1 MIRIEKPYIEY
12 KGDDA
17 TLNTYISIDGNREKV
32 WFKVNRKFGQYLCD
46 ERGDA
51 YLVAVLHYAITNG
64 HDIELDVPVTEDLLY
79 NIETYLI
86 DGLVAY
92 NPSFH
97 RSRIKA
103 EVASEALPNAGAVGT
118 GISCG
123 VDSLFALA
131 RESNPLFPNHKITHL
146 TFNNVGSH
154 GEGEKARAL
163 YKDRLQLPKRFAE
176 EYGYEFVASD
186 SNLMDVIKQSH
197 FYTHTYS
204 SMFPVLCLQKLY
216 SVYYY
221 ASAGYRYDEFTLQ
234 SKKGRCCGSYELLS
248 LPVFSTHQLRIYS
261 QGENMTRMQ
270 KLKRVTEYAPS
281 YKYLNVCLKD
291 GDNCGRCE
299 KCVRTMTGL
308 DALGKLDLYHDVFDV
323 DYYKSHKTWYM
334 KQMLKQMVH
343 KKHDYFEIYN
353 YKKKDMTLSLYIY
366 KGLYKIYFSCRS
378 AASYIGIA
386 KFVKQLIKR

>member
-1 MIRIEKPYIEY
+1 MIRIEKPFIEY
-12 KGDDA
+12 EGNDA
-17 TLNTYISIDGNREKV
+17 ILNTYIRIDDKREKL
-32 WFKVNRKFGQYLCD
+32 WFRVNRKFGQYLCD

-51 YLVAVLHYAITNG
+51 YLVAVLHYAMSHV

-92 NPSFH
+92 NPTYH
-97 RSRIKA
+97 RTHIKA
-103 EVASEALPNAGAVGT
+103 EVASDTLPNAGAVGT

-123 VDSLFALA
+123 VDSLYALA
-131 RESNPLFPNHKITHL
+131 RESNHLYPNHKITHL

-163 YKDRLQLPKRFAE
+163 YQKRLQRPKKFAE

-186 SNLMDVIKQSH
+186 SNLMDVIQQSH

-204 SMFPVLCLQKLY
+204 SMFPILCLQKLY
-216 SVYYY
+216 SIYYY
-221 ASAGYRYDEFTLQ
+221 ASGGYKYNEFTLK
-234 SKKGRCCGSYELLS
+234 SVEGRCCGSYELLS

-270 KLKRVTEYAPS
+270 KLKTVVAYAPS

-308 DALGKLDLYHDVFDV
+308 DSLGKLDLYHKVFDV
-323 DYYKSHKTWYM
+323 DYYKSHKNWYM
-334 KQMLKQMVH
+334 KQILKQLAY

-353 YKKKDMTLSLYIY
+353 YKKKDMTLPLYIY
-366 KGLYKIYFSCRS
+366 KGLYKMASTCR
-378 AASYIGIA
+378 IIVDNVGIT
-386 KFVKQLIKR
+386 KLVKLLLRR

>member
-1 MIRIEKPYIEY
+1 MIRIEKPFIENE
-12 KGDDA
+12 GDY
-17 TLNTYISIDGNREKV
+17 TSLNAYISIDGNREKL
-32 WFKVNRKFGQYLCD
+32 WFKVDRKFGKYLCD

-51 YLVAVLHYAITNG
+51 YLVAVLHYAMSNG
-64 HDIELDVPVTEDLLY
+64 HDIDLDVPVTEDLLY

-92 NPSFH
+92 NPTYH
-97 RSRIKA
+97 RTRIKA

-123 VDSLFALA
+123 VDSLNAMA

-154 GEGEKARAL
+154 GEGEKARIL
-163 YKDRLQLPKRFAE
+163 YNKRLERPKKFAE

-186 SNLMDVIKQSH
+186 SNLMDVIQQSH

-204 SMFPVLCLQKLY
+204 SMFPIFCLQKLY

-221 ASAGYRYDEFTLQ
+221 ASGGYRYNEFTLQ
-234 SKKGRCCGSYELLS
+234 ETKGRCCGTYELLS
-248 LPVFSTHQLRIYS
+248 LPVFSTHQLRVYS
-261 QGENMTRMQ
+261 QGENKTRMQ
-270 KLKRVTEYAPS
+270 KLKNVADYAPS

-291 GDNCGRCE
+291 GNNCGRCE

-308 DALGKLDLYHDVFDV
+308 DALGKLDFYRDVFDV
-323 DYYKSHKTWYM
+323 DYYYSHKTWYM
-334 KQMLKQMVH
+334 KQMLKQIVH
-343 KKHDYFEIYN
+343 KKHDYFEIYA
-353 YKKKDMTLSLYIY
+353 YKRKDMTVSLYIY
-366 KGLYKIYFSCRS
+366 KEIYKVVYTFRNI
-378 AASYIGIA
+378 ADKLGIINL
-386 KFVKQLIKR
+386 VKHLIRR

>member
-1 MIRIEKPYIEY
+1 MIKIEKPFIEY
-12 KGDDA
+12 EGNDA
-17 TLNTYISIDGNREKV
+17 ILNTYIRIDDNREKL
-32 WFKVNRKFGQYLCD
+32 WFKVDRKFGKYLCE

-51 YLVAVLHYAITNG
+51 YLVAVLHYAISNG

-86 DGLVAY
+86 DGLIAY
-92 NPSFH
+92 NPSLH
-97 RSRIKA
+97 RTCIKA
-103 EVASEALPNAGAVGT
+103 EVASEVLPNAGAVGT

-123 VDSLFALA
+123 VDSLYALA
-131 RESNPLFPNHKITHL
+131 RESNPFYTNHKITHL

-163 YKDRLQLPKRFAE
+163 YNKRLQRPRKFAE

-186 SNLMDVIKQSH
+186 SNLMDVIQQSH

-204 SMFPVLCLQKLY
+204 SMFPVFCLQKLY

-221 ASAGYRYDEFTLQ
+221 ASAGYKYDEFTL
-234 SKKGRCCGSYELLS
+234 KAAKGRCCGSYELLS

-270 KLKRVTEYAPS
+270 KLKTVADYAPS

-299 KCVRTMTGL
+299 KCVRTMTAL
-308 DALGKLDLYHDVFDV
+308 DALGKLDLYRDVFDV
-323 DYYKSHKTWYM
+323 DYYNSHKIWYM
-334 KQMLKQMVH
+334 KQMLKQMAQ
-343 KKHDYFEIYN
+343 KKHDYFEIYK
-353 YKKKDMTLSLYIY
+353 YKKKDMTVSLY
-366 KGLYKIYFSCRS
+366 LYKQFYKVSYACRTI
-378 AASYIGIA
+378 ADNVGITI
-386 KFVKQLIKR
+386 LIKLLLKR

>member
-17 TLNTYISIDGNREKV
+17 ILNTYISIDGNREKV

-64 HDIELDVPVTEDLLY
+64 HDIVFDVPVTEDLLY

-154 GEGEKARAL
+154 GEGEKARSL
-163 YKDRLQLPKRFAE
+163 YNDRLERPKRFAE

-197 FYTHTYS
+197 FYTHT
-204 SMFPVLCLQKLY
+204 V
-216 SVYYY
+216 
-221 ASAGYRYDEFTLQ
+221 FT
-234 SKKGRCCGSYELLS
+234 
-248 LPVFSTHQLRIYS
+248 
-261 QGENMTRMQ
+261 
-270 KLKRVTEYAPS
+270 
-281 YKYLNVCLKD
+281 
-291 GDNCGRCE
+291 
-299 KCVRTMTGL
+299 
-308 DALGKLDLYHDVFDV
+308 
-323 DYYKSHKTWYM
+323 
-334 KQMLKQMVH
+334 
-343 KKHDYFEIYN
+343 
-353 YKKKDMTLSLYIY
+353 
-366 KGLYKIYFSCRS
+366 
-378 AASYIGIA
+378 
-386 KFVKQLIKR
+386 